1 VAILGQD
8 QLRRNILHVHEEPNS
23 PAAEYIALSAR
34 FTLDHGLHTIIEGI
48 LVEDIY
54 GDALRSLIE
63 DHRGKTRCYRY
74 ALPFE
79 ETLKRHATKPNSES
93 FGEAEMRQWWRD
105 DDPLKGV
112 AETII
117 GPEQTL
123 AESVARVLADCDW
136 LPMKASL

>member
-1 VAILGQD
+1 
-8 QLRRNILHVHEEPNS
+8 
-23 PAAEYIALSAR
+23 
-34 FTLDHGLHTIIEGI
+34 
-48 LVEDIY
+48 
-54 GDALRSLIE
+54 
-63 DHRGKTRCYRY
+63 
-74 ALPFE
+74 
-79 ETLKRHATKPNSES
+79 
-93 FGEAEMRQWWRD
+93 MRQWWRD